1 MPLIFFRHHQFWMN
15 YFVILLMKCILYSLK
30 NCVHLIIWISPFY
43 SPFIRFAQTVQ
54 WCWYMAQGV
63 FSFCV
68 PCSLLYPSVPRAYFQ
83 AFFQIQYGHRLDGS
97 VVNSFP
103 EFSFI
108 DCVIECLVTPRC
120 ISVNYCTGAKFCE
133 INYGDKVTPGT
144 KSSNVSGWIYS
155 DMTQWPKVI
164 IVQCSYENIICATK

>member
-1 MPLIFFRHHQFWMN
+1 
-15 YFVILLMKCILYSLK
+15 MKCILYSLK
-30 NCVHLIIWISPFY
+30 NCVHLIIRISLFLLSFY
-43 SPFIRFAQTVQ
+43 QVCSNSTMMLIHGSGRIFFL
-54 WCWYMAQGV
+54 
-63 FSFCV
+63 
-68 PCSLLYPSVPRAYFQ
+68 CSLLLIISECSKSLLPGFS
-83 AFFQIQYGHRLDGS
+83 QIQYGHRLDGS
-97 VVNSFP
+97 MVNSFP

-133 INYGDKVTPGT
+133 INYGDKVTLGT

-164 IVQCSYENIICATK
+164 MVQFSYESIICATK

>member
-1 MPLIFFRHHQFWMN
+1 MMLIHGSGRIFF
-15 YFVILLMKCILYSLK
+15 L
-30 NCVHLIIWISPFY
+30 
-43 SPFIRFAQTVQ
+43 
-54 WCWYMAQGV
+54 
-63 FSFCV
+63 
-68 PCSLLYPSVPRAYFQ
+68 CSLLLIISECSKSLLPGFS
-83 AFFQIQYGHRLDGS
+83 QIQYGHRLDGS
-97 VVNSFP
+97 MVNSFP

-144 KSSNVSGWIYS
+144 KSSNISGWIYS

-164 IVQCSYENIICATK
+164 IVQFSYESIICATK